1 MRTDAI
7 SAYGGGICCP
17 LIPAGPGAL
26 DAREALPAPTR
37 PVQRHLGGWALAR
50 PHEALMLGIPL
61 RMPAC
66 YVTGAWT
73 TLDAFYVEDRF
84 LGVTHWVP
92 IELPAGLLMQ
102 EPASPEVPAKDL
114 TCQK

>member
-1 MRTDAI
+1 
-7 SAYGGGICCP
+7 
-17 LIPAGPGAL
+17 
-26 DAREALPAPTR
+26 
-37 PVQRHLGGWALAR
+37 
-50 PHEALMLGIPL
+50 MLGIPL

-84 LGVTHWVP
+84 LGFTHWMP
-92 IELPAGLLMQ
+92 IELPSVLLMQ